1 MDISYIP
8 MKTGYMYLLAIIDLK
23 SRYIVGWSLS
33 NTMETAWVN
42 ATLEVAFSRY
52 GTPEI
57 INTDQGSQFTSS
69 EYIDFIKSK
78 ENIQISMD
86 GKGRAIDNVYIER
99 FFRTI
104 KYEKLYLQELSN
116 GHEVEKACSEFI
128 DYYNLHRDHSSLQ
141 DKTPFQVYS
150 LAA

>member
-42 ATLEVAFSRY
+42 ATLEVAFKSY

-69 EYIDFIKSK
+69 DYIDFITSK
-78 ENIQISMD
+78 RTIQISMD

-104 KYEKLYLQELSN
+104 KYEKLYLQELCN
-116 GHEVEKACSEFI
+116 GHHVEKACSEFI
-128 DYYNLHRDHSSLQ
+128 DYYNQRRDHSYLQ
-141 DKTPFQVYS
+141 DKTPYQVYS